1 MGAVSAVC
9 GLFTGKVIFRSW
21 SLVITLNCILGG
33 LVAITAS
40 CSIVQP
46 WAAFLIGTVA
56 AWIYIC
62 GRMLLGFAHIDDPVD
77 AFPVHGMCGVWGV
90 IAVGIFADKGRMEDA
105 YGEDKHFGW
114 IYGGT
119 GVLFGIQLIGVSCII
134 SWCLFWGA
142 SLFGLM
148 KITKFLRI
156 PKEVEDAGVDKLEHG
171 DTPAWPEF
179 EMYTTTTTNPFLQAK
194 EADAGDDDG
203 EDDSGDEAFEDQ
215 DSEVGH
221 RVVYDGEF

>member
-77 AFPVHGMCGVWGV
+77 ASRARHVRRVGCHRCRHFRRQGSHGGRLRRGQALWMDLRWHRC
-90 IAVGIFADKGRMEDA
+90 AVRHSADRRLMHHLVVSVLGRVA
-105 YGEDKHFGW
+105 
-114 IYGGT
+114 
-119 GVLFGIQLIGVSCII
+119 L
-134 SWCLFWGA
+134 
-142 SLFGLM
+142 
-148 KITKFLRI
+148 
-156 PKEVEDAGVDKLEHG
+156 
-171 DTPAWPEF
+171 
-179 EMYTTTTTNPFLQAK
+179 
-194 EADAGDDDG
+194 
-203 EDDSGDEAFEDQ
+203 
-215 DSEVGH
+215 
-221 RVVYDGEF
+221 